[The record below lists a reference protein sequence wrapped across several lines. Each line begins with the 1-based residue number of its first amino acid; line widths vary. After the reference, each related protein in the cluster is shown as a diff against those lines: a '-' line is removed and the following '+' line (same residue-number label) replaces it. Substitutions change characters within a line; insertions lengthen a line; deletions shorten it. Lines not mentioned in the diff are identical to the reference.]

1 MSDKEQTPNNSD
13 HQRFDESD
21 VMRVR
26 SLVSIATNI
35 LEKVADNKIGI
46 EDIVK
51 DSLKKLNFIMP
62 TEKKKQSPDESIVEM
77 NLLLGEAY
85 HMLQTASSRTDGIS
99 GLESGFTKLD
109 NMTSGWQNSD
119 LIVLAARPAMGKTSF
134 VLSMLRNMAVESRV
148 PVALFSLEMSGVQVV
163 NRLISNVCEIPN
175 EKIRSGQLAAYEW
188 QQLDYKIKGII
199 DAPLY
204 IDDTPKMKIEDLC
217 RKAYSL
223 VAEKG
228 VRLIVIDYVQLL
240 YNEVR
245 YTDNRYNEVN
255 YFTRRLKSLAK
266 ELNIPIIIISQMN
279 RSVESREGIE
289 GKRPQLTDLR
299 DSGTLCDE
307 ADMVCF
313 IHRPEY
319 YKIFQDDKGNDLR
332 GMAEII
338 VAKHRNG
345 AVGDVLLQFKGEFSR
360 FSNPDDDMCIPMP
373 GEQEGTSLL
382 RSRIN
387 PNRLQE
393 DPKNNPIDGFKS
405 DEPLPF

>member
-1 MSDKEQTPNNSD
+1 MSEKEQTQNYSD
-13 HQRFDESD
+13 SQRLDESD
-21 VMRVR
+21 AMRVR
-26 SLVSIATNI
+26 SLVSVATNI
-35 LEKVADNKIGI
+35 LEKVADNKISFD
-46 EDIVK
+46 DIVE
-51 DSLKKLNFIMP
+51 DSVKRLNSIIT

-77 NLLLGEAY
+77 NFLVGEAY
-85 HMLQTASSRTDGIS
+85 QMLQKASSRTDGIS
-99 GLESGFTKLD
+99 GLGSGFTKLD

-134 VLSMLRNMAVESRV
+134 VLSMLHYITVKSRV
-148 PVALFSLEMSGVQVV
+148 PVALFSLEMSNVQVV

-175 EKIRSGQLAAYEW
+175 EKLKSGQLAAYEW
-188 QQLDYKIKGII
+188 QQLDYKIKEVI

-204 IDDTPKMKIEDLC
+204 IDDTPKMRIEELC
-217 RKAYSL
+217 RKACNL

-266 ELNIPIIIISQMN
+266 ELNVPIIILSQMN
-279 RSVESREGIE
+279 RDVESREGIE

-319 YKIFQDDKGNDLR
+319 YKIFNDDKGNDLR

-338 VAKHRNG
+338 IAKHRNG
-345 AVGDVLLQFKGEFSR
+345 PVGDVLLRFNGKFSR

-373 GEQEGTSLL
+373 YE
-382 RSRIN
+382 
-387 PNRLQE
+387 
-393 DPKNNPIDGFKS
+393 
-405 DEPLPF
+405 

>member
-1 MSDKEQTPNNSD
+1 MSDKEQTPNKSD

-26 SLVSIATNI
+26 SLVSVATNI
-35 LEKVADNKIGI
+35 LEKVADNKIRI
-46 EDIVK
+46 EDVVK
-51 DSLKKLNFIMP
+51 DSLKRLNSIMP
-62 TEKKKQSPDESIVEM
+62 TEKKKQSPGEPIVEI
-77 NLLLGEAY
+77 NFLLGEAY
-85 HMLQTASSRTDGIS
+85 QMLRKASSRTDGIS
-99 GLESGFTKLD
+99 GLGSGFTKLD

-148 PVALFSLEMSGVQVV
+148 PVALFSLEMSSVQVV

-188 QQLDYKIKGII
+188 QILDYKLKEVI

-204 IDDTPKMKIEDLC
+204 IDDTPKMKIEELC
-217 RKAYSL
+217 RKACNL

-266 ELNIPIIIISQMN
+266 ELNVPIIILSQMN
-279 RSVESREGIE
+279 RGVESREGI
-289 GKRPQLTDLR
+289 GDKRPQLTDLR

-338 VAKHRNG
+338 IAKHRNG
-345 AVGDVLLQFKGEFSR
+345 AVGDVLLQFKGEISR

-387 PNRLQE
+387 PNRQQE
-393 DPKNNPIDGFKS
+393 DPKNNSVDGFKS

>member
-1 MSDKEQTPNNSD
+1 MSEKEQTQNYSD
-13 HQRFDESD
+13 SQRLDESD
-21 VMRVR
+21 AMRVR
-26 SLVSIATNI
+26 SLVSVATNI
-35 LEKVADNKIGI
+35 LEKVADNKISF
-46 EDIVK
+46 EDIVE
-51 DSLKKLNFIMP
+51 DSVKRLNSIIT

-77 NLLLGEAY
+77 NFLVGEAY
-85 HMLQTASSRTDGIS
+85 QMLQKASSRTDGIS
-99 GLESGFTKLD
+99 GLGSGFTKLD

-134 VLSMLRNMAVESRV
+134 VLSMLHYITVKSRV
-148 PVALFSLEMSGVQVV
+148 PVALFSLEMSNVQVV

-175 EKIRSGQLAAYEW
+175 EKLKSGQLAAYEW
-188 QQLDYKIKGII
+188 QQLDYKIKEVI

-204 IDDTPKMKIEDLC
+204 IDDTPKMRIEELC
-217 RKAYSL
+217 RKACNL

-266 ELNIPIIIISQMN
+266 ELNVPIIILSQMN
-279 RSVESREGIE
+279 RDVESREGIE

-319 YKIFQDDKGNDLR
+319 YKIFNDDIGNDLR

-338 VAKHRNG
+338 IAKHRNG
-345 AVGDVLLQFKGEFSR
+345 PVGDVLLRFNGKFSR

-373 GEQEGTSLL
+373 YEQEGTSRLQ
-382 RSRIN
+382 SRIN
-387 PNRLQE
+387 PNRQQG
-393 DPKNNPIDGFKS
+393 DPKNNQLDGFKS